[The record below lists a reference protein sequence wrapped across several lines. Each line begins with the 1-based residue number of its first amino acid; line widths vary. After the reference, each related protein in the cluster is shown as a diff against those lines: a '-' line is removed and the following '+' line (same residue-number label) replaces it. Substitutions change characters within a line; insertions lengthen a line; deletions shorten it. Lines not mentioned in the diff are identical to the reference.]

1 MMRRKYG
8 FTALLIM
15 FLLAVFPFRTALSP
29 SLTNL
34 FIDPER
40 TTALLG
46 ENFTID
52 IAISDVE
59 DLRGWEA
66 KLYYRS
72 TLNATDV
79 NEGPF
84 LKSGGA
90 STFFYIEELDE
101 PFNSTHNRIWL
112 ASILIGNASG
122 VSGTGT
128 LATVNFTVT
137 QEGNSTLHLSD
148 TELRSSCPTCTLPH
162 VTTDGFFEIILTHN
176 LALTNVNARKIS
188 LTLVDINA
196 TVKNKGI
203 VTESNINLSIYYNDN
218 LIETGTISILE
229 PAQDTTL
236 NFKWNITTVAEG
248 NYTIKA
254 HVMPALGESF
264 TTDNVYI
271 DGVIQVIHYPPIAYF
286 EYSPTSPIAD
296 EGVTFNAT
304 HSTPNGGAII
314 SYLWDFGDGNNGTGS
329 ITTHTYASYGNYNV
343 TLTVTDSEGVTDSQ
357 SNQVNVR
364 QHPTANFTHSP
375 EFPISG
381 ETVNFNAST
390 SKPNGGIIE
399 TYDWLFGDGEIGSG
413 MIASHEYSTTGTFN
427 VTLTVLDSEEL
438 TDSTWRLVRIEVFHD
453 IAVTGATVFPNTT
466 YVGRTVNITVTVNNL
481 GETTEIFDLKV
492 YYDENLIETKNV
504 TLATGENV
512 TLVYIWTTEGTVPC
526 HNYIIRAEA
535 SANPYEKD
543 IANNMFIAGEV
554 KIITLADLD
563 GDGKIDMK
571 DIAIAARAF
580 GTHPGDSRWNPTA
593 DLDGNSNVDM
603 RDIARV
609 AKAFGSVGTCE

>member
-8 FTALLIM
+8 FTASLIM

-203 VTESNINLSIYYNDN
+203 VTESNINLN
-218 LIETGTISILE
+218 LL
-229 PAQDTTL
+229 Q
-236 NFKWNITTVAEG
+236 
-248 NYTIKA
+248 
-254 HVMPALGESF
+254 
-264 TTDNVYI
+264 
-271 DGVIQVIHYPPIAYF
+271 
-286 EYSPTSPIAD
+286 
-296 EGVTFNAT
+296 
-304 HSTPNGGAII
+304 
-314 SYLWDFGDGNNGTGS
+314 
-329 ITTHTYASYGNYNV
+329 
-343 TLTVTDSEGVTDSQ
+343 
-357 SNQVNVR
+357 
-364 QHPTANFTHSP
+364 
-375 EFPISG
+375 
-381 ETVNFNAST
+381 
-390 SKPNGGIIE
+390 
-399 TYDWLFGDGEIGSG
+399 
-413 MIASHEYSTTGTFN
+413 
-427 VTLTVLDSEEL
+427 
-438 TDSTWRLVRIEVFHD
+438 
-453 IAVTGATVFPNTT
+453 
-466 YVGRTVNITVTVNNL
+466 
-481 GETTEIFDLKV
+481 
-492 YYDENLIETKNV
+492 
-504 TLATGENV
+504 
-512 TLVYIWTTEGTVPC
+512 
-526 HNYIIRAEA
+526 
-535 SANPYEKD
+535 
-543 IANNMFIAGEV
+543 
-554 KIITLADLD
+554 
-563 GDGKIDMK
+563 
-571 DIAIAARAF
+571 
-580 GTHPGDSRWNPTA
+580 
-593 DLDGNSNVDM
+593 
-603 RDIARV
+603 
-609 AKAFGSVGTCE
+609 